1 MPGSRSMMGPGTE
14 DNMEVSE
21 AIRMK
26 RAVRLFA
33 SRQIDEDTMMAIL
46 NAGRRAQS
54 AKNRQ
59 SWRFIAIRKRSL
71 LEALSTLGT
80 YAGHLAG
87 ASLGVAILTPDPA
100 ERWSIMFDA
109 GQAAAYMQ
117 LTAWEH
123 GIGSCLATIYEPE
136 KARALLGFPPE
147 YHLHVMISFGYPE
160 NEQELHASPKAGGR
174 HPMEEITHF
183 EVWKK
188 EP

>member
-1 MPGSRSMMGPGTE
+1 
-14 DNMEVSE
+14 MEVSE

-33 SRQIDEDTMMAIL
+33 SRPIDEDTMMTVI

-59 SWRFIAIRKRSL
+59 PWRFIAVRERSH
-71 LEALSTLGT
+71 LESLSTLGT

-87 ASLGVAILTPDPA
+87 ASFAVAILTPDPG

-117 LTAWEH
+117 LTAWAY

-136 KARALLGFPPE
+136 KARTLLGFPSK
-147 YHLHVMISFGYPE
+147 YHLNVMISFGYPE
-160 NEQELHASPKAGGR
+160 NEQDLFASPKADGR
-174 HPMEEITHF
+174 HPMEEVTHF

-188 EP
+188 GS